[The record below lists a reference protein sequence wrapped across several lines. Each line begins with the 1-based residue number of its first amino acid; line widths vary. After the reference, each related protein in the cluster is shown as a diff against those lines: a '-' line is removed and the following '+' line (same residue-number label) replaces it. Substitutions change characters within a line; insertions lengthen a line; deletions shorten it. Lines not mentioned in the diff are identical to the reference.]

1 MEGSALFRLKPDY
14 SRPPLG
20 EILSRTASLRP
31 PPQAGKRAKTVRIW
45 LRQWP
50 TSPSSL
56 FVENY
61 PWKPTPLYLRAL
73 GISERSDSN
82 DRKLVTVSSNYALLL
97 RQTERRGEAKKL
109 EAHARAISMTHRSEW
124 GPFTVDV
131 SDLLQ
136 SH

>member
-31 PPQAGKRAKTVRIW
+31 PPQAGKWAKTVRIW

-73 GISERSDSN
+73 GGPTRAKCGKLTGLPASDAVVFTGSRSTW
-82 DRKLVTVSSNYALLL
+82 RKVLGLY
-97 RQTERRGEAKKL
+97 RK
-109 EAHARAISMTHRSEW
+109 RS
-124 GPFTVDV
+124 GR
-131 SDLLQ
+131 
-136 SH
+136 